1 MQHQKLLNQKQLI
14 RIDKQVQQL
23 LINKQRRLLQTRLLQ
38 IQRLQ
43 RKIACQNLLK
53 DRER

>member
-1 MQHQKLLNQKQLI
+1 MQHQKLLKLQQLLK
-14 RIDKQVQQL
+14 IDKQVQQL
-23 LINKQRRLLQTRLLQ
+23 LTNKQRRLLQTRLLQ

-43 RKIACQNLLK
+43 RKTACQNRLK